1 MMCPDNTVV
10 KYSNGNHWLKALILD
25 PDEAAA

>member
-1 MMCPDNTVV
+1 MCPDNTVV
-10 KYSNGNHWLKALILD
+10 KYFNGNHWLKALIPG